1 MARKRL
7 LYLISQVIFIVMKK
21 TVSIILASAF
31 LFSLTSFQ
39 LFKTSLRITVRNE
52 LGNLES
58 GATVAVYKTKEDYEK
73 NTNPVA
79 LDKTDAKGIVTY
91 EGMEAI
97 VYYVTAE
104 KEDRNNFGAGEKTEA
119 LTPNKMNKMTIIIS
133 E

>member
-1 MARKRL
+1 
-7 LYLISQVIFIVMKK
+7 MKK
-21 TVSIILASAF
+21 AAAVLFICIVS
-31 LFSLTSFQ
+31 FSLASFQ
-39 LFKTSLRITVRNE
+39 LFKTNLRITVRNE

-79 LDKTDAKGIVTY
+79 LDKTDDKGIVTY
-91 EGMEAI
+91 EDMEPI
-97 VYYVTAE
+97 VYYITAE
-104 KEDRNNFGAGEKTEA
+104 KGDRNNFGAAEKTEA

>member
-1 MARKRL
+1 
-7 LYLISQVIFIVMKK
+7 MKK
-21 TVSIILASAF
+21 TAAILFICIAS
-31 LFSLTSFQ
+31 FSLTSFQ

-73 NTNPVA
+73 NANPVA

-91 EGMEAI
+91 EDMEAI

-104 KEDRNNFGAGEKTEA
+104 KGDRNNFGAAEKTEA

>member
-1 MARKRL
+1 
-7 LYLISQVIFIVMKK
+7 MKK
-21 TVSIILASAF
+21 IASILFISVA
-31 LFSLTSFQ
+31 LFSLTSSQ
-39 LFKTSLRITVRNE
+39 LLKTNLRITVRNE

-58 GATVAVYKTKEDYEK
+58 GATVAVYKTKEDYDK
-73 NTNPVA
+73 SANPVA

-104 KEDRNNFGAGEKTEA
+104 KGDRNNFDAGEKTEA
-119 LTPNKMNKMTIIIS
+119 LAPNKMNKMTIIIS

>member
-1 MARKRL
+1 
-7 LYLISQVIFIVMKK
+7 MKK
-21 TVSIILASAF
+21 VISLSFVIVV
-31 LFSLTSFQ
+31 LFSMTSTQ
-39 LFKTSLRITVRNE
+39 LLKTNLRITVRNE

-73 NTNPVA
+73 STNPVA
-79 LDKTDAKGIVTY
+79 LDKTDSKGIVTY
-91 EGMEAI
+91 EDMEAI

-104 KEDRNNFGAGEKTEA
+104 KGDRNNFGAGEKTEA

>member
-1 MARKRL
+1 
-7 LYLISQVIFIVMKK
+7 MKK
-21 TVSIILASAF
+21 ITGTVCLSLF

-73 NTNPVA
+73 NANPVA

-91 EGMEAI
+91 EDMEAI

-104 KEDRNNFGAGEKTEA
+104 KGDRNNFGAGEKTEA
-119 LTPNKMNKMTIIIS
+119 LTPSKMNKMTIIIS

>member
-1 MARKRL
+1 M
-7 LYLISQVIFIVMKK
+7 IKK
-21 TVSIILASAF
+21 TASILFVFCI
-31 LFSLTSFQ
+31 LFSLTSFD
-39 LFKTSLRITVRNE
+39 LFKTNLRITVRNE
-52 LGNLES
+52 LGNIED

-73 NTNPVA
+73 STNPVA

-104 KEDRNNFGAGEKTEA
+104 KGDRNNFGAGEKTEA